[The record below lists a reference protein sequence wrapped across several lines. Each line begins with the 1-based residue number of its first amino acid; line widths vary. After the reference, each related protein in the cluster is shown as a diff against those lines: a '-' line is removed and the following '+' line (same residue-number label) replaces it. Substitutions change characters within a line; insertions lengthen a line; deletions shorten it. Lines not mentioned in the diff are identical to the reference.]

1 MTWSSKGKG
10 MSGVRATVLGLA
22 VLGGL
27 VFVGSALAVSITAY
41 TPTSG
46 LPAKSDGTACPGG
59 TIMLTGSGFVSDGA
73 MGGGSVVVGKPTTTI
88 SVKFNGTP
96 STWVEVG
103 SDDTLYA
110 VVPDGATTGPI
121 TVTTGKGTAS
131 TAQITGMPVSRSFAP
146 DGTFYVN
153 PCPQVGLADATAGN
167 VAGVTPTPTIYKVK
181 PAKAK
186 TGATVTLTGTSF
198 LGVNGVQVGG
208 VAAKYVIVSP
218 TSITFTV
225 PKKAKS
231 GALTLTYSITAS
243 TSQGGTSPTNAAGNS
258 SSARSV
264 VTWED
269 ISLGKA
275 RTFTVMK

>member
-1 MTWSSKGKG
+1 MT
-10 MSGVRATVLGLA
+10 VVAFA
-22 VLGGL
+22 ILGGL
-27 VFVGSALAVSITAY
+27 VFAGSALAVSIDSY
-41 TPTSG
+41 SPTSG

-59 TIMLTGSGFVSDGA
+59 TITLTGSGFVSDGA
-73 MGGGSVVVGKPTTTI
+73 AGGGSVVVGKPTTSI

-131 TAQITGMPVSRSFAP
+131 TAQITGMAVGRSFAP
-146 DGTFYVN
+146 QGVFYVN
-153 PCPQVGLADATAGN
+153 PCPQVGLADATTSN
-167 VAGVTPTPTIYKVK
+167 VAGVPPTPTIYKVK
-181 PAKAK
+181 PVKAKA
-186 TGATVTLTGTSF
+186 GATVTLTGTSF

-225 PKKAKS
+225 PKKATS

-258 SSARSV
+258 SSAKSV
-264 VTWED
+264 VTWEN
-269 ISLGKA
+269 IRLGKA
-275 RTFTVMK
+275 RTFTVSK